1 LKSGPLLIDRLHL
14 GDRVVEWLQC
24 VLALVDLGLCE
35 LRVDQDHTVVHN
47 FKVVAEVHE
56 VALKQLHQR
65 RYLVPLDLDLKRL
78 NAPYQLPGIDK

>member
-1 LKSGPLLIDRLHL
+1 
-14 GDRVVEWLQC
+14 
-24 VLALVDLGLCE
+24 
-35 LRVDQDHTVVHN
+35 
-47 FKVVAEVHE
+47 VVAEVHE